1 MKILELAQGSPPWLE
16 WRMDGV
22 GASDIASIIGL
33 SPFKD
38 ATREDVMRE
47 KVTRRGREA
56 NYAMRRGNNKEPLA
70 RAAYQREIPCD
81 IRVCCVQHEV
91 YPWAMAS
98 LDGLCHD
105 PRTDGKCHKW
115 VLELKCPNHKV
126 HALALDG
133 QVVDYYLP
141 QIQWQLFCSGL
152 TFADFVS
159 YSEHSKFAGPDRLA
173 IVPVKRDEE
182 VIARLVN
189 AAAEFWMEVLDQRD
203 REAA

>member
-16 WRMDGV
+16 WRYDGV
-22 GASDIASIIGL
+22 GASDIASIIGV

-47 KVTRRGREA
+47 KVTRQGREA
-56 NYAMRRGNNKEPLA
+56 SYAMRRGNRLEPTA
-70 RAAYQREIPCD
+70 RAAYQRETPSVVK
-81 IRVCCVQHEV
+81 VCCVQHEL
-91 YPWAMAS
+91 YPWAIAS
-98 LDGLCHD
+98 LDGLCHYLHGD
-105 PRTDGKCHKW
+105 ERNKW

-133 QVVDYYLP
+133 EVVSYYRP
-141 QIQWQLFCSGL
+141 QIQWQLFCANV

-159 YSEHSKFAGPDRLA
+159 YSEHSKFAEGDRLA
-173 IVPVKRDEE
+173 VVPVKRDEE
-182 VIARLVN
+182 VIGPLVN

-203 REAA
+203 KVQS